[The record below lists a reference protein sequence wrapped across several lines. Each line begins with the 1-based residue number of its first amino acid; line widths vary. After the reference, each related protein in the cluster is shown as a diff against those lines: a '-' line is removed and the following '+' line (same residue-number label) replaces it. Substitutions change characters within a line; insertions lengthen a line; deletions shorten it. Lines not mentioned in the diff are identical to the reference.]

1 MSDNPTVWNSLRRAL
16 TPMRAQPPAGAH
28 GADLAGLPPLSREIL
43 EDLPDPLMLVGK
55 DGRVLF
61 ANNPMRTVIGTDPH
75 NKRVTSLLRTPALL
89 EAIERTAETGD
100 TSSIEF
106 TIPVPVERQYSAH

>member
-28 GADLAGLPPLSREIL
+28 GSDFAGLPPLSREIL
-43 EDLPDPLMLVGK
+43 EDLPDPLMLVGR

-61 ANNPMRTVIGTDPH
+61 ANNPMRTVIGTDPQGQEIAQH
-75 NKRVTSLLRTPALL
+75 TLHPIFSEYRNT
-89 EAIERTAETGD
+89 
-100 TSSIEF
+100 
-106 TIPVPVERQYSAH
+106 